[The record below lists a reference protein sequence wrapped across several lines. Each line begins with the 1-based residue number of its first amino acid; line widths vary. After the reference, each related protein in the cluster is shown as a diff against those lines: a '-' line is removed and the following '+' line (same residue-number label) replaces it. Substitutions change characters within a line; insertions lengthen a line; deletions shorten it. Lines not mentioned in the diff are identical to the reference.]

1 MSSTVFNIGNKKVT
15 LKYTRKMPRGEVER
29 MKSFVT
35 KNGDKL
41 VKTSKFKILSE
52 VDEGTK
58 RVFKF
63 NKSSFWAYYVPHLID
78 RSRTCVSLSFPSQPY
93 S

>member
-1 MSSTVFNIGNKKVT
+1 MSSTTLKIGNKNVT

-35 KNGDKL
+35 KNGEKL
-41 VKTSKFKILSE
+41 VKTPKFRVLSQ

-58 RVFKF
+58 RVFK
-63 NKSSFWAYYVPHLID
+63 VVL
-78 RSRTCVSLSFPSQPY
+78 
-93 S
+93 

>member
-1 MSSTVFNIGNKKVT
+1 MSSTVFNIGNKNVT

-29 MKSFVT
+29 MKSFVA
-35 KNGDKL
+35 KNGEKL

-58 RVFKF
+58 RIFKI
-63 NKSSFWAYYVPHLID
+63 NKSSF
-78 RSRTCVSLSFPSQPY
+78 
-93 S
+93 

>member
-1 MSSTVFNIGNKKVT
+1 MSSTVLSIGNKNVT

-35 KNGDKL
+35 KNGEKL
-41 VKTSKFKILSE
+41 VKTQKFKILSE

-58 RVFKF
+58 RVFKVY
-63 NKSSFWAYYVPHLID
+63 KSSF
-78 RSRTCVSLSFPSQPY
+78 
-93 S
+93 

>member
-1 MSSTVFNIGNKKVT
+1 MSSTILSMRNRNVT

-35 KNGDKL
+35 KNGEKL
-41 VKTSKFKILSE
+41 TKTPKFKVLSQ

-58 RVFKF
+58 RIFK
-63 NKSSFWAYYVPHLID
+63 VVL
-78 RSRTCVSLSFPSQPY
+78 
-93 S
+93 

>member
-1 MSSTVFNIGNKKVT
+1 MSSTVFTAGNKNVT

-35 KNGDKL
+35 KSGEKL
-41 VKTSKFKILSE
+41 VKTQKFKVLSQ

-58 RVFKF
+58 RVFK
-63 NKSSFWAYYVPHLID
+63 VVL
-78 RSRTCVSLSFPSQPY
+78 
-93 S
+93 

>member
-1 MSSTVFNIGNKKVT
+1 MSSTVLSMGNKNVT

-35 KNGDKL
+35 KNGEKL
-41 VKTSKFKILSE
+41 IKTSKFKILSE

-58 RVFKF
+58 RVFKI
-63 NKSSFWAYYVPHLID
+63 VL
-78 RSRTCVSLSFPSQPY
+78 
-93 S
+93 

>member
-1 MSSTVFNIGNKKVT
+1 MSSTEFTIGTKNVT

-35 KNGDKL
+35 KNGEKL
-41 VKTSKFKILSE
+41 VKTPKFRVLSQ

-58 RVFKF
+58 RVFK
-63 NKSSFWAYYVPHLID
+63 VVL
-78 RSRTCVSLSFPSQPY
+78 
-93 S
+93 

>member
-1 MSSTVFNIGNKKVT
+1 MTSTVLIIGKKSVT

-41 VKTSKFKILSE
+41 VKTPKFKVLSE

-58 RVFKF
+58 RVFK
-63 NKSSFWAYYVPHLID
+63 VVL
-78 RSRTCVSLSFPSQPY
+78 
-93 S
+93 

>member
-1 MSSTVFNIGNKKVT
+1 MSSIGNKNVT

-35 KNGDKL
+35 KNGE
-41 VKTSKFKILSE
+41 TSKFKILSE

-58 RVFKF
+58 RD
-63 NKSSFWAYYVPHLID
+63 KSSF
-78 RSRTCVSLSFPSQPY
+78 
-93 S
+93 

>member
-1 MSSTVFNIGNKKVT
+1 MSSTVLTIGNKNVK

-35 KNGDKL
+35 KNGEKL
-41 VKTSKFKILSE
+41 VKSPKFKVLSE

-58 RVFKF
+58 RVFK
-63 NKSSFWAYYVPHLID
+63 VVL
-78 RSRTCVSLSFPSQPY
+78 
-93 S
+93 

>member
-1 MSSTVFNIGNKKVT
+1 MSSTEFTIGTKNVT

-35 KNGDKL
+35 KDGVKL
-41 VKTSKFKILSE
+41 TKTPKLKILSE

-58 RVFKF
+58 RVFKI
-63 NKSSFWAYYVPHLID
+63 VL
-78 RSRTCVSLSFPSQPY
+78 
-93 S
+93 

>member
-1 MSSTVFNIGNKKVT
+1 MSSTVLSMANKNVT

-35 KNGDKL
+35 KSGVKL
-41 VKTSKFKILSE
+41 VKTPKFRILSE

-58 RVFKF
+58 RVFKI
-63 NKSSFWAYYVPHLID
+63 VL
-78 RSRTCVSLSFPSQPY
+78 
-93 S
+93 

>member
-1 MSSTVFNIGNKKVT
+1 MNSTVLVVGNKKVT

-29 MKSFVT
+29 MKSFVA

-41 VKTSKFKILSE
+41 IKTSKFKILSE

-58 RVFKF
+58 RVFKVD
-63 NKSSFWAYYVPHLID
+63 KSSF
-78 RSRTCVSLSFPSQPY
+78 
-93 S
+93 

>member
-1 MSSTVFNIGNKKVT
+1 MTSTVLIIGKKSVT

-35 KNGDKL
+35 KNGEKL
-41 VKTSKFKILSE
+41 VKTPKFKVLSQ

-58 RVFKF
+58 RVFK
-63 NKSSFWAYYVPHLID
+63 VVL
-78 RSRTCVSLSFPSQPY
+78 
-93 S
+93 

>member
-1 MSSTVFNIGNKKVT
+1 MGNRNVT

-35 KNGDKL
+35 KNGEKL
-41 VKTSKFKILSE
+41 TKTPKFKVLSQ

-58 RVFKF
+58 RIFK
-63 NKSSFWAYYVPHLID
+63 VVL
-78 RSRTCVSLSFPSQPY
+78 
-93 S
+93 

>member
-1 MSSTVFNIGNKKVT
+1 MSSTVFSIGNKSVT

-35 KNGDKL
+35 KGGVKL
-41 VKTSKFKILSE
+41 IKTPKFKILSV

-58 RVFKF
+58 RIFKI
-63 NKSSFWAYYVPHLID
+63 VL
-78 RSRTCVSLSFPSQPY
+78 
-93 S
+93 

>member
-1 MSSTVFNIGNKKVT
+1 MSSTEFTIGTKNVT

-35 KNGDKL
+35 KSGEKL
-41 VKTSKFKILSE
+41 IKTPKFKILSE

-58 RVFKF
+58 RVFK
-63 NKSSFWAYYVPHLID
+63 VVL
-78 RSRTCVSLSFPSQPY
+78 
-93 S
+93 